1 MQQRNHKSIQNVHH
15 WQIRITSAISMI
27 YLLIFL
33 AGCAIWTADPKP
45 RPVKQVEIVTQEIQK
60 TPLNLPHPPP
70 AEMEKVQ
77 WRIIT
82 PHNAEEV
89 FKEMQNK
96 GRDPVIFGL
105 TEKNYKSLSTNFAQT
120 RGYII
125 EQRKVLDQYKEYYE
139 TPIDNVTK
147 K

>member
-1 MQQRNHKSIQNVHH
+1 
-15 WQIRITSAISMI
+15 MI

-33 AGCAIWTADPKP
+33 AGCAMWTADPEP
-45 RPVKQVEIVTQEIQK
+45 RPVKQIETITKEISK

-82 PHNAEEV
+82 PHNVNEV
-89 FKEMQNK
+89 FQELQNK
-96 GRDPVIFGL
+96 GQDPVIFGM

-125 EQRKVLDQYKEYYE
+125 EQRQVLQKYKNYYE
-139 TPIDNVTK
+139 TDNTTPAK
-147 K
+147 

>member
-1 MQQRNHKSIQNVHH
+1 
-15 WQIRITSAISMI
+15 MI

-33 AGCAIWTADPKP
+33 AGCAVWTADPAP
-45 RPVKQVEIVTQEIQK
+45 RPVKQVEIVTKEIQK

-89 FKEMQNK
+89 FTEMQDK

-125 EQRKVLDQYKEYYE
+125 EQRKTLDQYKEYYE
-139 TPIDNVTK
+139 TPTDNVTEK
-147 K
+147 